1 MDSKIRI
8 IIYRTVINEVTAK
21 YEATREFI
29 NKKLNE
35 LFSEH
40 GISAEEIHLY
50 IFMFIMLHTQFRYSH
65 SLSTY
70 TV

>member
-1 MDSKIRI
+1 MNSKIKIKIYCI
-8 IIYRTVINEVTAK
+8 IINEVYRE
-21 YEATREFI
+21 YEDTKEFI

-35 LFSEH
+35 LCSEH
-40 GISAEEIHLY
+40 GISAEKVHLY
-50 IFMFIMLHTQFRYSH
+50 TFLFAMLHTQFRYAH